1 MYIRRQWVQWAD
13 SMMRVESSLQP
24 DVFIS
29 NISVISTGV
38 LLPRDLQEQRG
49 EHLTSYSARIQMPFR
64 GFVCKPEM
72 IPVCVPLLILCSKI
86 WAHNKM
92 SGYSA
97 LQRSPDSCSSGRR
110 IRHQSI
116 KRKGQTQTFPHKTD
130 DTNNL
135 VEYSTSGI
143 CHRVTT
149 SGSITQQKEMSCI
162 VSTASSVWTRRIYT
176 AASMWLHELW

>member
-1 MYIRRQWVQWAD
+1 
-13 SMMRVESSLQP
+13 
-24 DVFIS
+24 
-29 NISVISTGV
+29 
-38 LLPRDLQEQRG
+38 
-49 EHLTSYSARIQMPFR
+49 MPFR
-64 GFVCKPEM
+64 GFVCKPEI
-72 IPVCVPLLILCSKI
+72 IPVCVPLLILRSKI

-162 VSTASSVWTRRIYT
+162 VSTAPHWELSEFGTNEEDLYSSLDVVTRAVIKCSTTRSGQTPSSTRRLKMLLDEEET
-176 AASMWLHELW
+176 